1 MSYGSKKSEGG
12 PQKAEVPPSD
22 DAQQASPLFFK
33 LPFLP
38 QNGADGETRT
48 LVGQC
53 PAVYETA
60 AVATE
65 PHRRNGGSPRIC
77 TVFHPG
83 KSRSFTIKVCDPRR
97 GAKAEL
103 NRRSQACEVLAGTGI
118 SRRVKWSER
127 RVALPLTLA
136 PDASASLLGYAL
148 WTGMRVARPLFRFG
162 RPACISQHLCPEK
175 WNPVLELHPPLRF
188 CKPPPELLG
197 QRDRN

>member
-12 PQKAEVPPSD
+12 PQKAEVPLSD

-97 GAKAEL
+97 DAKAEL
-103 NRRSQACEVLAGTGI
+103 NRRSQACEVLADTGI
-118 SRRVKWSER
+118 SRRVKWTER
-127 RVALPLTLA
+127 RVSLPLDLA
-136 PDASASLLGYAL
+136 PEASASLLGYTLEMDGHVGSAPTIPV
-148 WTGMRVARPLFRFG
+148 WKTGVYLSTPM
-162 RPACISQHLCPEK
+162 PEEMESRAGVT
-175 WNPVLELHPPLRF
+175 PT
-188 CKPPPELLG
+188 
-197 QRDRN
+197 